1 MQTKKPSAMDNDVDF
16 NIKDVEKILSPQ
28 MDSGNSNNSNN
39 AQAKIDNVD
48 TRAAA
53 ASISKKKWCC

>member
-1 MQTKKPSAMDNDVDF
+1 MQSKKPSAMDNDADF

-48 TRAAA
+48 TRTAA